1 MRALSYSILSCFIPA
16 DVQHICTPTRSQ
28 LLSSRYQTH
37 TGLQHGIIA
46 DQTRQCLPPKF
57 KTIGDAFTTMGYGTH
72 MIGVSTLGSPFTG
85 LLHIGW
91 TCYSCAALVLLGG
104 AT

>member
-1 MRALSYSILSCFIPA
+1 MEGSAGTCMLTLSRSCSFAGA

-28 LLSSRYQTH
+28 LLSSRYQIH

-57 KTIGDAFTTMGYGTH
+57 KTIGDAFTTLGYGTH
-72 MIGVSTLGSPFTG
+72 MIGVSSSALAAFTG
-85 LLHIGW
+85 
-91 TCYSCAALVLLGG
+91 VLDMN
-104 AT
+104 ADS